1 MICSDCPRRCGVDR
15 AERRGVCGMA
25 EQAVIARAALHMWE
39 EPCIS
44 GERGSGTVFFSGC
57 NLGCVFCQNAPISA
71 GGFGK
76 AVTAARL
83 REIFFELYEAGAHNI
98 NLVTPSHFARPILE
112 ALEGGL
118 PLPVVYNTSAYDSV
132 ETLRLFAGKV
142 QIYLPDF
149 KFADGAL
156 AARLCRASDYP
167 EIALEAIREMFRQ
180 VGPYELDGDG
190 LLARGVVIRHL
201 VLPGQLEN
209 TRRVM
214 ELVAREF
221 EPGQVLFSLMS
232 QYTPPKK
239 TLPWPELN
247 RRLSQEEY
255 DTALDALEQSGITD
269 GFYQELSSAKEEYIP
284 PFDLTGV

>member
-39 EPCIS
+39 EPGIS

-76 AVTAARL
+76 PVTAARL
-83 REIFFELYEAGAHNI
+83 REIYFELRGAGAHNI
-98 NLVTPSHFARPILE
+98 NLVTPSHFARPVLDS
-112 ALEGGL
+112 LEGGL

-132 ETLRLFAGKV
+132 ETLRLFDGKV
-142 QIYLPDF
+142 QIYLPDL

-156 AARLCRASDYP
+156 AARLCRAADYP
-167 EIALEAIREMFRQ
+167 EVALEAIREMFRQ

-190 LLARGVVIRHL
+190 LLERGVVIRHL

-214 ELVAREF
+214 ELVAQEF

-239 TLPWPELN
+239 TLPWSELN
-247 RRLSQEEY
+247 RRLTQEEY
-255 DTALDALEQSGITD
+255 DAALDALEQSGITD